1 MRRVG
6 ALMTFAADDNVA
18 TVRNAAFLQGL
29 ERAGWTVGR
38 NLRIEYRWA
47 GGSADAQRKHAE
59 ELVALAP
66 DVILATGSAATAP
79 LLRLTRSIPV
89 VFVHIPDPVGAGHVD
104 SLARPGGNATGFT
117 TFEYSIGGKWL
128 TLLKEVAP
136 NLARAAVIRDPA
148 ITAGIGQWGAIHAVA
163 PSIGTEVVPVNV
175 SDAAELQRTVEA
187 FARSPNGGLIVTGSG
202 LAVVRLGLI
211 IELAARH
218 KLPAVYYERSFV
230 TAGGLISYG
239 PDITDQYRQAAGYV
253 DRILRGEKPAELP
266 VQAASKF
273 ETVINL
279 KTAKALGLT
288 LPPTL
293 AHARR
298 RGDRMKRREF
308 ITLLGGAAAAWPLAA
323 RAQQPAMP
331 VIGFLNA
338 ASPDGIADRLRA
350 FRQGLKEAGYVE
362 GENVA
367 IEYRWAENQIDRL
380 PALAADLVRR
390 QVAVIAAIGGTP
402 AALAA
407 KAATTTIPIVFSVGE
422 DPVRLGL
429 VASLARPGGN
439 LTGINFFSAELAA
452 KRLELLRE
460 LVPGPLASPCSSI
473 PTMLRL
479 PRPP

>member
-1 MRRVG
+1 MTAFIRRREFITLLGGAAACLGAHAQERERVRRVG

-29 ERAGWTVGR
+29 ERADWTVGR
-38 NLRIEYRWA
+38 NLRIDYRWA

-279 KTAKALGLT
+279 KTAKALGLDF
-288 LPPTL
+288 
-293 AHARR
+293 AADACHARR
-298 RGDRMKRREF
+298 
-308 ITLLGGAAAAWPLAA
+308 
-323 RAQQPAMP
+323 
-331 VIGFLNA
+331 
-338 ASPDGIADRLRA
+338 
-350 FRQGLKEAGYVE
+350 
-362 GENVA
+362 
-367 IEYRWAENQIDRL
+367 
-380 PALAADLVRR
+380 
-390 QVAVIAAIGGTP
+390 
-402 AALAA
+402 
-407 KAATTTIPIVFSVGE
+407 
-422 DPVRLGL
+422 
-429 VASLARPGGN
+429 
-439 LTGINFFSAELAA
+439 
-452 KRLELLRE
+452 
-460 LVPGPLASPCSSI
+460 
-473 PTMLRL
+473 
-479 PRPP
+479 

>member
-175 SDAAELQRTVEA
+175 SDAAELQRTMEA

-279 KTAKALGLT
+279 KTAKALGLDSAADASR
-288 LPPTL
+288 P
-293 AHARR
+293 RR
-298 RGDRMKRREF
+298 RGDRMR
-308 ITLLGGAAAAWPLAA
+308 AARVHLAARWHGSLFRCLPRSA
-323 RAQQPAMP
+323 RAQQSTKIPAYRHHRRLARSGTPSGRACGTSATWKARTSPSSIAMP
-331 VIGFLNA
+331 TGCPIGWPRSRSSWSA
-338 ASPDGIADRLRA
+338 
-350 FRQGLKEAGYVE
+350 V
-362 GENVA
+362 
-367 IEYRWAENQIDRL
+367 RWTSSRRT
-380 PALAADLVRR
+380 VRR
-390 QVAVIAAIGGTP
+390 
-402 AALAA
+402 
-407 KAATTTIPIVFSVGE
+407 
-422 DPVRLGL
+422 
-429 VASLARPGGN
+429 RP
-439 LTGINFFSAELAA
+439 S
-452 KRLELLRE
+452 RPSRR
-460 LVPGPLASPCSSI
+460 PRRSPSS
-473 PTMLRL
+473 
-479 PRPP
+479 

>member
-1 MRRVG
+1 MIRRREFIGLLGGGAVAWPLGAHAQERERVRRVG

-218 KLPAVYYERSFV
+218 KLPAVYYERSFA

-293 AHARR
+293 V
-298 RGDRMKRREF
+298 
-308 ITLLGGAAAAWPLAA
+308 T
-323 RAQQPAMP
+323 RADE
-331 VIGFLNA
+331 VI
-338 ASPDGIADRLRA
+338 
-350 FRQGLKEAGYVE
+350 E
-362 GENVA
+362 
-367 IEYRWAENQIDRL
+367 
-380 PALAADLVRR
+380 
-390 QVAVIAAIGGTP
+390 
-402 AALAA
+402 
-407 KAATTTIPIVFSVGE
+407 
-422 DPVRLGL
+422 
-429 VASLARPGGN
+429 
-439 LTGINFFSAELAA
+439 
-452 KRLELLRE
+452 
-460 LVPGPLASPCSSI
+460 
-473 PTMLRL
+473 
-479 PRPP
+479 